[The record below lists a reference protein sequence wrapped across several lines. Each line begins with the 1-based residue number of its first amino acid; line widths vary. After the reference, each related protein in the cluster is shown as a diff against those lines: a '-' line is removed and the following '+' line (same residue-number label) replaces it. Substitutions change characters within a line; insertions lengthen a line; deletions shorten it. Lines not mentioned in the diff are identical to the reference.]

1 MTVTL
6 WSRRAKFR
14 SDTPFLWQHDRS
26 QPIGTCTP
34 KMVKEGLQITAK
46 LVKPTS
52 DMPSQLIARLDE
64 AWASIKAGWYA
75 ACRLVSAQ
83 LSIPFWMKA
92 VFAFVRDLLE
102 VSAVTI
108 PANAEC
114 SIQTVKSF
122 DRQFLAASGN
132 EKPVVKTSKTAGA
145 TAPKTKKETIR

>member
-1 MTVTL
+1 
-6 WSRRAKFR
+6 
-14 SDTPFLWQHDRS
+14 
-26 QPIGTCTP
+26 
-34 KMVKEGLQITAK
+34 
-46 LVKPTS
+46 
-52 DMPSQLIARLDE
+52 
-64 AWASIKAGWYA
+64 
-75 ACRLVSAQ
+75 
-83 LSIPFWMKA
+83 MKA

-145 TAPKTKKETIR
+145 TAPKTKRKHFDEYRRTNQEL